1 MCDVDWDNFE
11 YAIFIGTAP
20 GCSGASINRTGSGLS
35 KARVNRNAKYV
46 CVDPILRSN
55 VTNGTGAQWV
65 PIRPG
70 EDTAFLLALIQVI
83 LNSGKENQKFLSAPN
98 EAAAKK
104 NGEINWSNAS
114 YLINHRNEH
123 FGRRLRIRTW
133 RKGRRRRLFGRRSQA
148 ASKSGPAELYVDR
161 VFTNAVPKNIRY
173 KSALQLLK
181 ERAKNTP

>member
-1 MCDVDWDNFE
+1 MVPGVSEFGVKSNQLFATFNEEDTMRGSLYGRFMRQGFGTVNVTTKHGYCGAPVGVGYAMGLAPEIGAGMCDVDWDNFE

-98 EAAAKK
+98 ETAAKK
-104 NGEINWSNAS
+104 IGEIN
-114 YLINHRNEH
+114 
-123 FGRRLRIRTW
+123 
-133 RKGRRRRLFGRRSQA
+133 
-148 ASKSGPAELYVDR
+148 
-161 VFTNAVPKNIRY
+161 
-173 KSALQLLK
+173 
-181 ERAKNTP
+181 